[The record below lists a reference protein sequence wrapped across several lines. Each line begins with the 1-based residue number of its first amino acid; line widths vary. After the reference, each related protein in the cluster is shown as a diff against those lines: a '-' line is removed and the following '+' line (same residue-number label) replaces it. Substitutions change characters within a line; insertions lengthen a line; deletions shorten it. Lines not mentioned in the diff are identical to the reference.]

1 MMDSK
6 PATIN
11 DVARAA
17 GVSYQTVSR
26 VINDHPSVREDTRRR
41 VKEVIRRLKYQPSSV
56 ARSLATRR
64 SNLIGVV
71 SFGSPEFGPT
81 QMLYNIEQAAQMRGY
96 HVSISSIPALSRE
109 ELGLAVNALRRQRV
123 DGILIIAPLL
133 GAETGFLRE
142 FAVPIVL
149 VDADPSAGL
158 PISSIDQFY
167 GGRMGVEHLLGLGH
181 RRLALIGGPQQWNN
195 ARQRQQGWKDTLLGA
210 GLRPVAQV
218 FGDWSAKSGYAA
230 AQALLEVGEPF
241 TGLLV
246 GNDQMALGALRAL
259 REAGLAVPGEVSVVG
274 FDNIPESEFFDPPLT
289 TVYQDFPSL
298 GQGSLAQ
305 LLALIEAPAEAGAA
319 QVIEPKLV
327 VRASTGVAH
336 SPKGGAIV
344 RPSSLSQG
352 PRGAKPRKWRKGDE

>member
-1 MMDSK
+1 MTDLNQK

-26 VINDHPSVREDTRRR
+26 VINDHPSVREATRQR
-41 VKEVIRRLKYQPSSV
+41 VKEAIRQLKYQPSSV
-56 ARSLATRR
+56 ARSLATQR

-96 HVSISSIPALSRE
+96 HVSISSIPALSQE

-123 DGILIIAPLL
+123 DGVLIIAPLL

-142 FAVPIVL
+142 CAVPIVL

-158 PISSIDQFY
+158 PVSSINQHY
-167 GGRMGVEHLLGLGH
+167 GARLGVEHLLNLGH

-195 ARQRQQGWKDTLLGA
+195 ARQRQQGWKEALLDA
-210 GLRPVAQV
+210 GLKPVAQA
-218 FGDWSAKSGYAA
+218 FGDWSARSGYAA
-230 AQALLEVGEPF
+230 TLSLLETGQAF

-246 GNDQMALGALRAL
+246 GNDQMSLGALRAL
-259 REAGLAVPGEVSVVG
+259 REFGLSVPEEVSVVG

-289 TVYQDFPSL
+289 TIYQDFPSL
-298 GQGSLAQ
+298 GQSSLAQ
-305 LLALIEAPAEAGAA
+305 LLTLIETPTEAAVA
-319 QVIEPKLV
+319 RVIEPRLV
-327 VRASTGVAH
+327 VRSSTASVGSGVGLELVE
-336 SPKGGAIV
+336 SKS
-344 RPSSLSQG
+344 R
-352 PRGAKPRKWRKGDE
+352 RRRKE